1 MAAPRADAAGT
12 STSPMGAASGNG
24 VVAGAGRRADP
35 GPRGRSAGESRI
47 ALILK
52 SVLPPLLIV
61 LLLLVAWQIGSKTGA
76 LPSYVFPA
84 PTEVATEL
92 YEQPGLFWENTEMT
106 LIEVGLGSSI
116 GIVFGFL
123 CGVLIAESRILRSAF
138 YPLVIASQSL
148 PMLALAPLLV
158 LWLGF
163 GILPKVIIVVQIVFF
178 PVAVAAVQG
187 LATVDPEMLV
197 FGHSLRASKWQLFW
211 KVRFPCMLPY
221 LFGGLKIALSYAA
234 IATVIA
240 EYIGANRGLGALMQ
254 RANNAYQPN
263 VLVGAVTLVTLI
275 GLLLFVF
282 AVIAERFV
290 IPWHRRAPTR

>member
-1 MAAPRADAAGT
+1 MTVA
-12 STSPMGAASGNG
+12 
-24 VVAGAGRRADP
+24 VAGRSEAPSGH
-35 GPRGRSAGESRI
+35 GRSLRKGRNRGGGKAESRAAKI
-47 ALILK
+47 AK
-52 SVLPPLLIV
+52 STLPPLMVV
-61 LLLLVAWQIGSKTGA
+61 LFILVLWQIGSETGT

-84 PTEVATEL
+84 PTAVASEL
-92 YEQPGLFWENTEMT
+92 WRQPGLFWENTRVT
-106 LIEVGLGSSI
+106 LLEVGIGSVT
-116 GIVFGFL
+116 GILFGFF
-123 CGVLIAESRILRSAF
+123 CGVLLAESRFVRSAF

-178 PVAVAAVQG
+178 PVAVASVQG

-197 FGHSLRASKWQLFW
+197 FGRSLGASRWQLFW

-240 EYIGANRGLGALMQ
+240 EYIGANLGLGALMQ
-254 RANNAYQPN
+254 RANNAYQPD

-275 GLLLFVF
+275 GLLLFVM
-282 AVIAERFV
+282 VVVAERLV
-290 IPWHRRAPTR
+290 IPWHRRAPTKRKA